1 MRQTNFAGGG
11 DTLSQNIK
19 PLIAALTGKSA
30 ARPPFWLMRQA
41 GRYLPEYR
49 ELRKKAENFLDF
61 CYRPELSV
69 EATLQPIRRYGMDA
83 AIVFSDILV
92 IPHAL
97 GMAVTFETG
106 HGPVLDAIGDLD
118 GVKRLWPEPAADRLD
133 PVYETL
139 AEVRSALDD
148 STALIGFAGAPW
160 TIATYMVEGGSSRDF
175 AKVKRWALGDPDGF
189 ATLIEALVEAI
200 SGHLIA
206 QADAGADAVQ
216 IFDTWASALPAA
228 AFRRWCV
235 APVGEIVRRVKAKR
249 PDVPVIGFPR
259 GAGISYRDYASATR
273 VDGLGLDST
282 VPTAWARD
290 QLQGEVTLQGNLD
303 PQILVV
309 GGDTMRR
316 EIDRILGDL
325 GAGAFIFNL
334 GHGVVPETPPE
345 NVALLTSLL
354 RGA

>member
-1 MRQTNFAGGG
+1 MRQTVSAEGGH
-11 DTLSQNIK
+11 TVSQDIK
-19 PLIAALTGKSA
+19 PLIAALTGKSS

-97 GMAVTFETG
+97 GMEVTFETG
-106 HGPVLDAIGDLD
+106 RGPCLDAIGDLD
-118 GVKRLWPEPAADRLD
+118 GVKRLRSEPLMERLD

-139 AEVRSALDD
+139 GQVRSALDD

-175 AKVKRWALGDPDGF
+175 AKVKRWALGNPDSF

-216 IFDTWASALPAA
+216 IFDTWASAVPAT
-228 AFRRWCV
+228 AFQRWCV
-235 APVGEIVRRVKAKR
+235 APVGEIVRRVKAQR
-249 PDVPVIGFPR
+249 PNLPVIGFPR
-259 GAGISYRDYASATR
+259 GAGIAFRGYAIATG

-290 QLQGEVTLQGNLD
+290 QLQGEATLQGNLD
-303 PQILVV
+303 PQVLVV

-316 EIDRILGDL
+316 EIERILNDL
-325 GAGAFIFNL
+325 GDGRFIFNL